1 MGIRRQPRLWKNSSA
16 GCPPTG
22 SAPPEKPCFVTA
34 SLVSGEGEASV
45 LLHAG
50 EQMAVSVEGFI
61 LTGFTGLLSR
71 LTWQESISIVHNS
84 PLPSVVTVIWEP
96 GVSFRGALAAMYTKE
111 ALPADPHMNSGVRY
125 EFVEG
130 DALPLSE
137 SGLDLQLT
145 AQKEPQLLRLV
156 LTSSTSRWA
165 EETPQGWLSL
175 LHRLL
180 QAAAT
185 APETPLSLLPVQ
197 EEAGTPNFYK
207 KLNDTASEYATNL
220 CAPDLIARQAELYPD
235 AVAVVFGR
243 RRLTYRELDELSSR
257 LARRLA
263 VMGAV
268 PNRPVAICME
278 RSEQLAVALLAV
290 LKSGSCYVPLDPQ
303 HPRQRIAATLEEC
316 RPIAV
321 LSDSAVA
328 PTLSGIS
335 APILCMDQDWPEF
348 EADTEPISPVTPD
361 DLAYII
367 YTSGTTGRPK
377 GVPIRHRSLVNLFDS
392 KSRIV
397 PIRKEGRAAPLFVI
411 HSYLIY
417 SALSRA
423 IEEDR
428 PIFGVREL
436 DNGDPMGT
444 LEQRAF
450 IYAREI
456 ARVYPDGPLSLAGWC
471 LAGSL
476 TVEVARIL
484 REQGRIVALVALF
497 DSERPGPHSGAR
509 LAGKG
514 PLSLRTIEA
523 SLGGYR
529 RGAWRF
535 AAGSFSLDRPEAG
548 ICASRIYTE
557 ACGAA
562 WRRWP
567 AADGTAILSGQDR
580 AVSHLGG
587 GSDFGH

>member
-235 AVAVVFGR
+235 TVAVVFGR
-243 RRLTYRELDELSSR
+243 RLDWQERARYLSAQSRHRWEDIVEALGVSLRGAFRWIDRKLAFALPEYIRRRVARLGVDGL
-257 LARRLA
+257 
-263 VMGAV
+263 
-268 PNRPVAICME
+268 RPTVQQSYPGKIVLFRA
-278 RSEQLAVALLAV
+278 SEVVQI
-290 LKSGSCYVPLDPQ
+290 SG
-303 HPRQRIAATLEEC
+303 
-316 RPIAV
+316 
-321 LSDSAVA
+321 
-328 PTLSGIS
+328 
-335 APILCMDQDWPEF
+335 
-348 EADTEPISPVTPD
+348 TEPSLGWNSVAKD
-361 DLAYII
+361 
-367 YTSGTTGRPK
+367 
-377 GVPIRHRSLVNLFDS
+377 GVLVEF
-392 KSRIV
+392 
-397 PIRKEGRAAPLFVI
+397 APGDHESMFRDPHLPRFG
-411 HSYLIY
+411 
-417 SALSRA
+417 A
-423 IEEDR
+423 I
-428 PIFGVREL
+428 L
-436 DNGDPMGT
+436 
-444 LEQRAF
+444 QR
-450 IYAREI
+450 
-456 ARVYPDGPLSLAGWC
+456 V
-471 LAGSL
+471 
-476 TVEVARIL
+476 L
-484 REQGRIVALVALF
+484 REGE
-497 DSERPGPHSGAR
+497 DSCGF
-509 LAGKG
+509 AGVQA
-514 PLSLRTIEA
+514 TTEA
-523 SLGGYR
+523 S
-529 RGAWRF
+529 
-535 AAGSFSLDRPEAG
+535 
-548 ICASRIYTE
+548 
-557 ACGAA
+557 
-562 WRRWP
+562 
-567 AADGTAILSGQDR
+567 
-580 AVSHLGG
+580 V
-587 GSDFGH
+587 